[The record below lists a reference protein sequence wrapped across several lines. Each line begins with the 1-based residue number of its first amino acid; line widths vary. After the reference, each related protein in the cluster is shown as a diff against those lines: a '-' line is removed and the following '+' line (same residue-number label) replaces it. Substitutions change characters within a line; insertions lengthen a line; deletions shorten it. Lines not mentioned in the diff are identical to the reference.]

1 MTCSSFSSKTA
12 NNKTKDD
19 EFESSSI
26 YDELSLPIT
35 IWIDLSGIAVPV
47 ILCSLMWMAS
57 LLAAELDRQTD
68 HLDIIETDS
77 NDDDEPSLELEKW
90 LRQFELF
97 NNFVEEINSYFGNI
111 LAFIM
116 FETFLSTSHSLF
128 LLVRKYDIRGVSLN
142 ISLGLTSPLKD
153 FEEKCKKYKKYIYTN
168 LRSEYLSNILPV
180 LILKDVKQLLV
191 RK

>member
-1 MTCSSFSSKTA
+1 
-12 NNKTKDD
+12 
-19 EFESSSI
+19 
-26 YDELSLPIT
+26 
-35 IWIDLSGIAVPV
+35 
-47 ILCSLMWMAS
+47 MWMAS

-68 HLDIIETDS
+68 DLDIIESDS

-128 LLVRKYDIRGVSLN
+128 LLVRKYDKRGVSLN
-142 ISLGLTSPLKD
+142 ISQSQTSPLED
-153 FEEKCKKYKKYIYTN
+153 FEEKGEKSKHIYKT

-180 LILKDVKQLLV
+180 LDYKI
-191 RK
+191 R